1 MLPCNVIVQ
10 QHWAARSSLSRPSCR
25 FHARDRGPRP
35 RRAGEGV
42 QARLRTVV
50 EVL

>member
-35 RRAGEGV
+35 RRAGEGG
-42 QARLRTVV
+42 ASAA
-50 EVL
+50 